1 MFIELKAQLFFTIS
15 ILLLFGNINTNLSK
29 LLRKNAEDLIQDI
42 CDKSFDE
49 DRSSEENRL
58 WEKFC
63 KKWIKPIE
71 HRQYSDI
78 KSEDISDG
86 K

>member
-29 LLRKNAEDLIQDI
+29 LLQKDAEDLIQDI

-49 DRSSEENRL
+49 DLSSEEHRL

-71 HRQYSDI
+71 DRQYNDI